1 MIMKELNIIKK
12 FIYRDDGL
20 FNINDDLI
28 AMHSLN
34 TATTKL
40 ESIDFPISG

>member
-1 MIMKELNIIKK
+1 MFVKIVFGEELGAIKAIKK

-28 AMHSLN
+28 
-34 TATTKL
+34 
-40 ESIDFPISG
+40 I